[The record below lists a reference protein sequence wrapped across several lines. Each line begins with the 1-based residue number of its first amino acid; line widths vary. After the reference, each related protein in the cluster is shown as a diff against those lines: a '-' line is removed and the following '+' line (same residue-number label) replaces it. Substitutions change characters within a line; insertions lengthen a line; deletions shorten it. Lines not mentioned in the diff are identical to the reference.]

1 MFKFTKDQ
9 RVFDISGVKVGGQ
22 PGQNPTVMVGSI
34 FYFKHKIVKDEKSG
48 EFDHSAAEKVLREEE
63 EISQKTG
70 NPRIVDVC
78 ASSPQA
84 FEKPIDFVARTID
97 GPFTLDG
104 ITEEVRIAGLRY
116 VKEVG
121 LSSRVVYNSINPDA
135 TDSEILAIKESGIK
149 SSILLALNSKNP
161 TIAGRLQTVSG
172 LLSLANR
179 AGIENVL
186 VDTANIDIP
195 DPGPVSKAV
204 YHVKEEYGL
213 PAGAGTHNAI
223 NMWRK
228 RRKLDPEKVLMA
240 STIANVLPLIMGAD
254 FTLYGPIES
263 AKEAYFYCGLADAF
277 IAHSMR
283 QEFKMEPSTREHPM
297 YKIFR
302 G

>member
-1 MFKFTKDQ
+1 MFKFAKDQ
-9 RVFDISGVKVGGQ
+9 KVFDISGVKVGGQ

-34 FYFKHKIVKDEKSG
+34 FYFKDKIVKDEKHG
-48 EFDHSAAEKVLREEE
+48 DFDALAAEKLLREEA
-63 EISQKTG
+63 EISQRTG

-84 FEKPIDFVARTID
+84 FEKPIDFVAKTID

-104 ITEEVRIAGLRY
+104 ITDEVRIAGLTY
-116 VKEVG
+116 VKEAG
-121 LSSRVVYNSINPDA
+121 LSSRVVYNSITPDTSDA
-135 TDSEILAIKESGIK
+135 EIEAIKESGIK
-149 SSILLALNSKNP
+149 SSIILALNSRNP
-161 TIAGRLQTVSG
+161 TIAGRLQTIDG
-172 LLSLANR
+172 LLASAKR

-228 RRKLDPEKVLMA
+228 RRKLDPEKNLMA
-240 STIANVLPLIMGAD
+240 STVANVFPLIMGAD
-254 FTLYGPIES
+254 FTLYGPIDN
-263 AKEAYFYCGLADAF
+263 AREAYFYCGLANAF
-277 IAHSMR
+277 IAHAMR
-283 QEFKMEPSTREHPM
+283 QEYRIEPSTREHPM

-302 G
+302 A